1 MVEQVIT
8 MEPNHKVELETHT
21 LLVLMFSLVE
31 RRMLFKVMIVAVMKR
46 TLEMI
51 LMMRMLELEEEID

>member
-1 MVEQVIT
+1 VEQ
-8 MEPNHKVELETHT
+8 EPNHKVELETHM

-46 TLEMI
+46 TLEMN